1 MVFIW
6 LYDILVRGKHFN
18 KHGKYV
24 KNVLCISII
33 QTKVSTKIV
42 KKRIFGAC
50 NGKGH
55 DIHINHG
62 RIEANSPFVEA
73 KGYANVVERKIDY
86 IQFWV
91 FQNHF

>member
-1 MVFIW
+1 M
-6 LYDILVRGKHFN
+6 YKYYTN
-18 KHGKYV
+18 KTF
-24 KNVLCISII
+24 S
-33 QTKVSTKIV
+33 SIV

-50 NGKGH
+50 NGKGD

-62 RIEANSPFVEA
+62 WIEANTPFVEA
-73 KGYANVVERKIDY
+73 KGFANNVVKWKIDY